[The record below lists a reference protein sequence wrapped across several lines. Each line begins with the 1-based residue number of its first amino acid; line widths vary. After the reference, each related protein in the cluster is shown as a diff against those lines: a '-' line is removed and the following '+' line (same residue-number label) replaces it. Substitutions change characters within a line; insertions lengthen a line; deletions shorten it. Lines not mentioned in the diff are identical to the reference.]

1 MELFEN
7 EYDKSKNLLSVDGT
21 AHYFGSILNETQ
33 ASNYQ
38 ALLQNTIEWRNDEL
52 MLFGKK
58 ITTKRKVAWYGS
70 KPFKYSYSNTT
81 KMALPWTAEL
91 LELKKLIEKITN
103 ESFNSCLLNF
113 YHNGNEGMGWH
124 SDAEKELQKEGA
136 IASISLG
143 AERKF
148 VFKHRNTKEKVTIV
162 LKHGSLLIMKN
173 QTQNFWMHCLPP
185 TKKILVPRINL
196 TFRTIEEWVK

>member
-1 MELFEN
+1 MMLKIN
-7 EYDKSKNLLSVDGT
+7 GKNVKKIDVYLSKNITFLPAKDIFQHLG
-21 AHYFGSILNETQ
+21 FGAT
-33 ASNYQ
+33 
-38 ALLQNTIEWRNDEL
+38 
-52 MLFGKK
+52 
-58 ITTKRKVAWYGS
+58 
-70 KPFKYSYSNTT
+70 
-81 KMALPWTAEL
+81 
-91 LELKKLIEKITN
+91 LEID
-103 ESFNSCLLNF
+103 
-113 YHNGNEGMGWH
+113 NGRIFGWH

-148 VFKHRNTKEKVTIV
+148 VFKHRNTKEKVAIV

>member
-1 MELFEN
+1 MELFDN
-7 EYDKSKNLLSVDGT
+7 EFDKSKNLLSVDGT
-21 AHYFGSILNETQ
+21 VHYYGSIFNETQ

-38 ALLQNTIEWRNDEL
+38 TLLQNNIEWRNDEL
-52 MLFGKK
+52 ILFGKK

-91 LELKKLIEKITN
+91 LELKKLIEKVTN
-103 ESFNSCLLNF
+103 ESFNSCLLNL

-148 VFKHRNTKEKVTIV
+148 VFKHRKTKEKVAII

-173 QTQNFWMHCLPP
+173 QTQSHWLHCLPP
-185 TKKILVPRINL
+185 TKRILIPRINL
-196 TFRTIEEWVK
+196 TFRSVEELVK